1 MKNSFISKLLA
12 AVALP
17 AFITAAAFTG
27 CSSES
32 SGGGTSGT
40 GGAITSLSVDPA
52 STELESGS
60 STTLTAKAAVT
71 GDIDVIYSW
80 EITDGKD
87 YATLSATSGASVTLT
102 AKNSDSESHTVKVT
116 VTASYNESKMAKDAY
131 ITVKAFKDDTAPSL
145 SSVSINGT
153 QRIESD
159 GEGALEAAVSGE
171 NLSGSTITYT
181 WEITY
186 GTDYAE
192 ISGDGASATIKGK
205 FANDTE
211 ETVKVKVTATLGET
225 SVTSEEYS
233 VVIAL
238 RGAEVK
244 DMLTGLSAS
253 AGADSVDPGKTV
265 TLTAEPTADGN
276 PTITYTWKI
285 SEGEDYA
292 DLSATDTA
300 TVTLTAKN
308 SDSESHTVK
317 VTVTASDGTNEKTAD
332 VSITVNADTTPVF
345 SSVAISGETSIAA
358 AGSTTLTATPTGK
371 NLENASV
378 SYTWSIASGS
388 SYASISGSGASV
400 TLTGKNTT
408 TAEQSVTVKVTAKL
422 GDTSVESSEYTVKVA
437 AKAES
442 GGTDKTGNV
451 SIDVT
456 ITDETTYYTVE
467 FVDATE
473 EGYTSNETKT
483 YKVKSGEKVTAP
495 DWERTGYLL
504 TWTSSV
510 DGVTTDSAITANV
523 TFTASWS
530 SSHTVTF
537 KDSDTDGNNDVEVKV
552 ANGGTLS
559 ESDVPSW
566 EKDHYTLSWTP
577 ALDFTTAITADTTY
591 TAVWTEDAKYTV
603 TFKDS
608 DGTNED
614 DIQTIYSG
622 EEATVPEWTK
632 ENYTL
637 SWTSSVEGLSTDS
650 AITADVT
657 FTTVWTELPKCSNCG
672 THYDTQAEA
681 DACSVK
687 EGCPNYG
694 KVTTITFAAQ
704 SSKSSAATASSDND
718 GITVT
723 VSGSMNTKT
732 TISYKNVSYNA
743 LKLESST
750 SITISGAAGKSLT
763 LVMGDASKKIKI
775 GDTTYTGDTSG
786 VVTATAPTGDS
797 FTIKKGDSSTLG
809 VIFIE

>member
-87 YATLSATSGASVTLT
+87 YATLSATSGANVTLT
-102 AKNSDSESHTVKVT
+102 AKNSDTETHTVKVT
-116 VTASYNESKMAKDAY
+116 VTASYGESKKTADAY
-131 ITVKAFKDDTAPSL
+131 ITVKAFKEDTTPSL

-153 QRIESD
+153 QKIES
-159 GEGALEAAVSGE
+159 EGTGDLTAVASGTNLESAE
-171 NLSGSTITYT
+171 ITYT

-211 ETVKVKVTATLGET
+211 QTVKVKVTATLGET
-225 SVTSEEYS
+225 SVSSEEYS
-233 VVIAL
+233 VVIAMK
-238 RGAEVK
+238 GADVK

-253 AGADSVDPGKTV
+253 ASADSVDPGKTV
-265 TLTAEPTADGN
+265 TLTAEPAADGN

-285 SEGEDYA
+285 TDGADYA

-308 SDSESHTVK
+308 SDSESHAVK
-317 VTVTASDGTNEKTAD
+317 VTVAASDGENEETAE
-332 VSITVNADTTPVF
+332 VSITVNADTTPVL

-378 SYTWSIASGS
+378 SYTWFIASGS

-451 SIDVT
+451 SVDVT

-495 DWERTGYLL
+495 DWERPGYLL
-504 TWTSSV
+504 TWSSSV
-510 DGVTTDSAITANV
+510 SG
-523 TFTASWS
+523 
-530 SSHTVTF
+530 
-537 KDSDTDGNNDVEVKV
+537 
-552 ANGGTLS
+552 L
-559 ESDVPSW
+559 
-566 EKDHYTLSWTP
+566 TP
-577 ALDFTTAITADTTY
+577 T
-591 TAVWTEDAKYTV
+591 
-603 TFKDS
+603 
-608 DGTNED
+608 
-614 DIQTIYSG
+614 
-622 EEATVPEWTK
+622 
-632 ENYTL
+632 
-637 SWTSSVEGLSTDS
+637 S

-657 FTTVWTELPKCSNCG
+657 FTTVWTEKPKE
-672 THYDTQAEA
+672 T
-681 DACSVK
+681 V
-687 EGCPNYG
+687 
-694 KVTTITFAAQ
+694 ITFVG
-704 SSKSSAATASSDND
+704 SDSKFTASGNPSGYVTASGEKSYKSAQTYTTAAGTEISVVK
-718 GITVT
+718 GIKLNSKGYIELTLDSKYTVLLVQGT
-723 VSGSMNTKT
+723 DKT
-732 TISYKNVSYNA
+732 TSKGLNIATKSGDSY
-743 LKLESST
+743 
-750 SITISGAAGKSLT
+750 
-763 LVMGDASKKIKI
+763 GDATNYPVVSDGSNVVSAELSAGTYKITN
-775 GDTTYTGDTSG
+775 GGSETS
-786 VVTATAPTGDS
+786 VFA
-797 FTIKKGDSSTLG
+797 IILQ
-809 VIFIE
+809 